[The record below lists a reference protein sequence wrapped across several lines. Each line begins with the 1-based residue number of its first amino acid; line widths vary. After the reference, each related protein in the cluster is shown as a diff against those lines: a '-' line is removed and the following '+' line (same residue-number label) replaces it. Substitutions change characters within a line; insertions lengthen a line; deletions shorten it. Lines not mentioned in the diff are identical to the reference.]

1 FLTPDGVP
9 FYGGTY
15 FPDKARYGMP
25 AFSEVLSQIAG
36 LWETRR
42 SEILEAGA
50 GLTATLR
57 QEHASGMSPGRVTA
71 AAGTLDA
78 ATRSLLRSF
87 DAVNGGWGG
96 APKFPQPTVLELVL
110 RRYQAT
116 GDERL
121 LALVT
126 TTLDAMARGGIYDQ
140 LGGGFHRYATD
151 AVWLVPHF
159 EKMLYDNAQLAGLY
173 LHAWQVTG
181 DESYRRIVTETLD
194 YVAREMLD
202 AGGGFYSAQDAD
214 SEGEEGA
221 FFVWTPAEIR
231 AVADRV
237 CDDPVGDAEL
247 FMAAFGVTPGGNF
260 EGKSILFA
268 ARPQAEIARLNG
280 MAVAE
285 VESRL
290 ENLRTALFAR
300 REQRVKPALD
310 DKVLAGWNGLMLTA
324 FAAAARVLD
333 RDDYLS
339 IARRNAELVLSQMRD
354 RGGRMLRTWK
364 GGRAKLNGYLEDY
377 AHYAGGLLELYQATF
392 EPRWFHAARALG
404 DAILEHFVDPA
415 GGFFDTSDD
424 HEKLLLRP
432 KGIQDGAVPSGGAM
446 AATVLL
452 RLAEYTGEGRY
463 ADAAE
468 GALAPL
474 QAAMAR
480 APLALAHWLAALDF
494 MFAPPQGL
502 AIVGADRGPLLDV
515 ARARY
520 RPNLVVAAGPSAED
534 HAIALLEGRE
544 ALGGRAT
551 AYLCQR
557 FSCERPVSSPE
568 DLAALLDQ

>member
-1 FLTPDGVP
+1 
-9 FYGGTY
+9 
-15 FPDKARYGMP
+15 
-25 AFSEVLSQIAG
+25 
-36 LWETRR
+36 
-42 SEILEAGA
+42 
-50 GLTATLR
+50 
-57 QEHASGMSPGRVTA
+57 
-71 AAGTLDA
+71 
-78 ATRSLLRSF
+78 
-87 DAVNGGWGG
+87 
-96 APKFPQPTVLELVL
+96 
-110 RRYQAT
+110 
-116 GDERL
+116 
-121 LALVT
+121 
-126 TTLDAMARGGIYDQ
+126 
-140 LGGGFHRYATD
+140 
-151 AVWLVPHF
+151 
-159 EKMLYDNAQLAGLY
+159 
-173 LHAWQVTG
+173 
-181 DESYRRIVTETLD
+181 
-194 YVAREMLD
+194 
-202 AGGGFYSAQDAD
+202 
-214 SEGEEGA
+214 
-221 FFVWTPAEIR
+221 
-231 AVADRV
+231 
-237 CDDPVGDAEL
+237 
-247 FMAAFGVTPGGNF
+247 
-260 EGKSILFA
+260 
-268 ARPQAEIARLNG
+268 
-280 MAVAE
+280 

-290 ENLRTALFAR
+290 ENLRTALFAQ
-300 REQRVKPALD
+300 REQRVKPGLD
-310 DKVLAGWNGLMLTA
+310 DKVLAGWNGLMLAA

-377 AHYAGGLLELYQATF
+377 AHYAAGLLELYQATF

-502 AIVGADRGPLLDV
+502 AIVGADPGPLLDV

-534 HAIALLEGRE
+534 HAIALLEHRE

-551 AYLCQR
+551 AYLCRR

-568 DLAALLDQ
+568 DLAALLDQQERGRRRTWRVASTRGLP